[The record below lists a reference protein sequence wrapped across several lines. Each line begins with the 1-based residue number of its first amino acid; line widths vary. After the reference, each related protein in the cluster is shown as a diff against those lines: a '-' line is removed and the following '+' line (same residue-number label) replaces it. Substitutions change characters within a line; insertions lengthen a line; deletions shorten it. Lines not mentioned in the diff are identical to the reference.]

1 MFKAPLYEA
10 HNPNTP
16 HGEIVQLF
24 FLSSGRTRCL
34 YDFASPRYKIYDDAM
49 CPLSPPFGLT
59 GGAPGFET

>member
-10 HNPNTP
+10 RNPNTP
-16 HGEIVQLF
+16 LGKSFNF
-24 FLSSGRTRCL
+24 FLSSGQTRCL

-59 GGAPGFET
+59 GRAPGFET